1 MNQRQEILKRMAQ
14 EVTSLEGGFE
24 DLDAYGTI
32 EELCEGLFYDNP
44 AEAAR
49 AMYFGEIS
57 GWNSADG
64 YRLNNYG
71 NIEEV
76 DDMGN
81 EIDGQEEDIVE
92 AWLELH
98 EDSRDNDLIES
109 YWNAGG
115 EYCIADEV
123 GQQDYGTDASDEEDD
138 EEE

>member
-1 MNQRQEILKRMAQ
+1 MNRKQEILKQMAQ

-81 EIDGQEEDIVE
+81 EIDGQEEDIVD

-98 EDSRDNDLIES
+98 ENSRES
-109 YWNAGG
+109 ELLERYHNAGG
-115 EYCIADEV
+115 EYGLDGDEE
-123 GQQDYGTDASDEEDD
+123 DEDD

>member
-1 MNQRQEILKRMAQ
+1 MNQRQEILKEMAQ
-14 EVTSLEGGFE
+14 EVASLKGGFE
-24 DLDAYGTI
+24 DLDTYETI
-32 EELCEGLFYDNP
+32 EDLCNELFSENP

-76 DDMGN
+76 DNLG
-81 EIDGQEEDIVE
+81 EEFDGQEEDIVD
-92 AWLELH
+92 AWLGLH
-98 EDSRDNDLIES
+98 EDSRDSKLLER

-115 EYCIADEV
+115 EYGLDGYEK
-123 GQQDYGTDASDEEDD
+123 E
-138 EEE
+138 